1 MKQSV
6 HPTYFSVAKVT
17 CSCGNTF
24 VAGSTKEE
32 IHVEICSNC
41 HPLWT
46 GEQKYIDTHGQIDRF
61 KQRMQQAQTYKK
73 SVASKKD
80 KAEKKRTD
88 RPKSLRELLLG

>member
-6 HPTYFSVAKVT
+6 HPTYFDATKVT
-17 CSCGNTF
+17 CACGNTF
-24 VAGSTKEE
+24 VAGSTKED

-46 GEQKYIDTHGQIDRF
+46 GEQKYIDTLGQIDRF
-61 KQRMQQAQTYKK
+61 KERMKQAQTYKK
-73 SVASKKD
+73 SVASKKE
-80 KAEKKRTD
+80 KAEKKKTD